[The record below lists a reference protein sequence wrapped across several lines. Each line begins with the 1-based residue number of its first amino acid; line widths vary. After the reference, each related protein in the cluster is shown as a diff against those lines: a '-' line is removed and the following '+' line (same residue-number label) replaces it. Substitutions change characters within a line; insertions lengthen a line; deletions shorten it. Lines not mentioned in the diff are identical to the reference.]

1 MKQHQQQQPKSEYSQ
16 NFLSLLSLSA
26 SKLKEKHVI
35 SNTDKTGIRLHQF
48 ESNLQSHSE
57 INTINVKEDISQNNC
72 FQPVNVPLAP

>member
-57 INTINVKEDISQNNC
+57 INTINVKETFHKTTVLNQLMSH
-72 FQPVNVPLAP
+72 